1 MFDMIAVE
9 AGTMAPIGEAKD
21 LKLDQVLRNVGVLL
35 AKVAR
40 EDKEIE
46 IAIRKHKA

>member
-1 MFDMIAVE
+1 MVAVE

-21 LKLDQVLRNVGVLL
+21 LKLDQVLKNVAYLL
-35 AKVAR
+35 VMVKK

-46 IAIRKHKA
+46 FAIRKHKG